1 MWLLHIDYLLYYQK
15 TGCQPLN
22 VKDIQ
27 GCDCL
32 LSLLPQA
39 DKGHW
44 QALRVLTETAAY
56 VDMQDAAGR
65 SVLYL
70 AAQKG
75 YARCVEVLLAQGASC
90 LLNDNRLMWTP
101 IHVAGILL
109 SAGRFDCIVL
119 FSPLIVSI
127 LCYWEYTYVLFLILS
142 PVLCFVPASNGHSDC
157 LRMMIDYG
165 EEGDLT
171 NVADKFGQWVF
182 FFEKHGFTY
191 YIQFQKQF
199 NA

>member
-1 MWLLHIDYLLYYQK
+1 MQS
-15 TGCQPLN
+15 
-22 VKDIQ
+22 
-27 GCDCL
+27 CDCL
-32 LSLLPQA
+32 PLLPQA

-109 SAGRFDCIVL
+109 SAERFHGIALFPIVTTLNRVKCIL
-119 FSPLIVSI
+119 
-127 LCYWEYTYVLFLILS
+127 
-142 PVLCFVPASNGHSDC
+142 
-157 LRMMIDYG
+157 
-165 EEGDLT
+165 
-171 NVADKFGQWVF
+171 
-182 FFEKHGFTY
+182 
-191 YIQFQKQF
+191 YIIYMYIF
-199 NA
+199 

>member
-1 MWLLHIDYLLYYQK
+1 MMCFTVFQREIELNPVFRLIFQLLEMSFNALGDIESSIPVSPLHLAVSVSHLTNSLGRDTDYN
-15 TGCQPLN
+15 QPLN
-22 VKDIQ
+22 VDSIQ
-27 GCDCL
+27 SCDRSPL
-32 LSLLPQA
+32 LSQA

-101 IHVAGILL
+101 IHVAGKISLH
-109 SAGRFDCIVL
+109 S
-119 FSPLIVSI
+119 IVS
-127 LCYWEYTYVLFLILS
+127 
-142 PVLCFVPASNGHSDC
+142 D
-157 LRMMIDYG
+157 
-165 EEGDLT
+165 
-171 NVADKFGQWVF
+171 
-182 FFEKHGFTY
+182 
-191 YIQFQKQF
+191 
-199 NA
+199 